1 MARLLRGCVGRTII
15 HLGNWAGLGV
25 CRFAEKGGFG
35 LFVSL
40 TLGFDL
46 GV

>member
-1 MARLLRGCVGRTII
+1 MACLLRGCVGRTII
-15 HLGNWAGLGV
+15 HLGNCAGLGV
-25 CRFAEKGGFG
+25 CRFAEIGGFG
-35 LFVSL
+35 PFVSP